1 LILSFALLCAGLP
14 GARLILLPPPLSVFP
29 ESWDFVLQPEAKEQ
43 NPSFPEKIALHQK
56 SISGAGRQN
65 STLEGFMTHE
75 IENDLGYFEGF
86 NFRAQSAIF
95 ERLTAEDVVNWD
107 HDANG
112 EAEFWP
118 EGSNDFVRL
127 LAHGNCSGFDLIE
140 MDRIFSEVDND
151 EKEIAKAVYLRENHG
166 LRLDE
171 ITREAIDDA
180 CLYVYGIGYFSDLR
194 KDAAW
199 DLFETLYPEAY
210 KLCESWS
217 VPGVSFDEEDFL
229 QSFSTLELKTRDHQG
244 FLVVEIA

>member
-1 LILSFALLCAGLP
+1 
-14 GARLILLPPPLSVFP
+14 
-29 ESWDFVLQPEAKEQ
+29 
-43 NPSFPEKIALHQK
+43 
-56 SISGAGRQN
+56 
-65 STLEGFMTHE
+65 MTRE
-75 IENDLGYFEGF
+75 LENDLGYFEGF
-86 NFRAQSAIF
+86 NFRTQSAIF
-95 ERLTAEDVVNWD
+95 GSLSAEDVVNWD
-107 HDANG
+107 HDGKG

-127 LAHGNCSGFDLIE
+127 LAHGNCSASDLIE
-140 MDRIFSEVDND
+140 MDRIISVLEND
-151 EKEIAKAVYLRENHG
+151 ERELIKAVYLHENHG
-166 LRLDE
+166 AKLEE

-180 CLYVYGIGYFSDLR
+180 CLYVYGVGYFSDLR

-229 QSFSTLELKTRDHQG
+229 QSFSTLELKTRDYQG